1 MFGRRAFSVAG
12 LAAWNSLYQ
21 TTCEIRHVPL
31 TVRRDLKL
39 RPYGAV
45 QICLL
50 LLLLLK
56 LSFSRFTGVH
66 SALEA
71 LLLYKSTIDV
81 CVLCVCVCVCEA

>member
-39 RPYGAV
+39 RPYGAI
-45 QICLL
+45 QICLLL

-81 CVLCVCVCVCEA
+81 CVLCVCVCVCV